1 MSASKSQTVA
11 STPATPIMCH
21 GSRLLSYTGATAVAI
36 FPQMLGMETYGSDQ
50 EKPSTFSRLLNSAKY
65 L

>member
-1 MSASKSQTVA
+1 
-11 STPATPIMCH
+11 MCH
-21 GSRLLSYTGATAVAI
+21 GSRLLSYTGATAVVI

-50 EKPSTFSRLLNSAKY
+50 ENPSTFPMLLNSAKY